1 MVAMRTSRLLPL
13 VAATLLLPALAH
25 ADAHPHQGVLTPY
38 AGKPPKVKLTAAD
51 LTALA
56 KGEPVKKQMES
67 KGSKGGRGLAV
78 QDIAAPPQTVWGRIL
93 DFKRY
98 PKMVENVKECSVY
111 ENKMSKQGDGH
122 IKTRFVI
129 GTFAISIEYFIDH
142 VLNQKEGWM
151 TWTLDYTRES
161 ELHDSV
167 GFWFVDKHPTKEGWT
182 RLYYSVD
189 LAVSGWVP
197 GFVEDMLREEG
208 LTRATSWVKKEA
220 EAVHKSAS
228 K

>member
-1 MVAMRTSRLLPL
+1 MRTSRLLPAL
-13 VAATLLLPALAH
+13 VGSGLLLPALAL
-25 ADAHPHQGVLTPY
+25 ADAHPHQGVLKPY
-38 AGKPPKVKLTAAD
+38 AGKPPKVKLTQGD
-51 LTALA
+51 LSALA

-67 KGSKGGRGLAV
+67 KGNKGGRGLAV
-78 QDIAAPPQTVWGRIL
+78 QDIAAPPDVVWGRIL

-111 ENKMSKQGDGH
+111 ESKGGH

-129 GTFAISIEYFIDH
+129 GTFAISIEYFSDH
-142 VLNQKEGWM
+142 VVNKKQGWM
-151 TWTLDYTRES
+151 TWTLDYSKES

-167 GFWFVDKHPTKEGWT
+167 GFWFVEKHPAKEGWT

-220 EAVHKSAS
+220 EAVQRKKAA

>member
-1 MVAMRTSRLLPL
+1 MVSSRTAL
-13 VAATLLLPALAH
+13 VVAGALVLAPALAL
-25 ADAHPHQGVLTPY
+25 ADAHPHQGVLKPY
-38 AGKPPKVKLTAAD
+38 AGKPPKVKLTAGD

-78 QDIAAPPQTVWGRIL
+78 QDIAAPPEVVWGRIL
-93 DFKRY
+93 DFERY
-98 PKMVENVKECSVY
+98 PKMVDNVKACSVY
-111 ENKMSKQGDGH
+111 ARKGEH

-142 VLNQKEGWM
+142 VVNQEQGWM
-151 TWTLDYTRES
+151 TWTLDYTKES

-167 GFWFVDKHPTKEGWT
+167 GFWFVEKHPEKAGWT

-208 LTRATSWVKKEA
+208 LTRATSWVKREA
-220 EAVHKSAS
+220 EAAQKKAGN
-228 K
+228 KGGGKAK